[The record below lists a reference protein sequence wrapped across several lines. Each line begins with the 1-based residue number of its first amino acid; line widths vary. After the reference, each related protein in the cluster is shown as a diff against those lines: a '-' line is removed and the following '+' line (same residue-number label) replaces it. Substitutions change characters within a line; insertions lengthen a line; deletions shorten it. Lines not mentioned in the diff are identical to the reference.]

1 MFSQRAATGAA
12 HSLRSSLSHLETVID
27 VIYECEERALAK
39 DCHKLVEPC
48 IKDSQQA
55 GALLADSCF
64 DIFIPEN
71 SAILKDKSE
80 NVAENHLRVV
90 SLTEMVIAE
99 QSETFVELELSREVA
114 KNEQFQISLSSAN
127 STVISSTFCQSKLEI
142 HLSILRCRIGQPL
155 KEGFYNVGF
164 SGNN

>member
-1 MFSQRAATGAA
+1 MIRLIFSTLFTIQTLISSPRATAA

-48 IKDSQQA
+48 IKDSQHA

-71 SAILKDKSE
+71 SATFKDKSE
-80 NVAENHLRVV
+80 NVDENLRVV
-90 SLTEMVIAE
+90 SLTEMVIAD
-99 QSETFVELELSREVA
+99 QRETFIELELSREVA
-114 KNEQFQISLSSAN
+114 KNEQFQVSLSSTN
-127 STVISSTFCQSKLEI
+127 STVISSTFCESKLES
-142 HLSILRCRIGQPL
+142 HL
-155 KEGFYNVGF
+155 
-164 SGNN
+164 